1 MMSELGDGKKQVPV
15 PKHTDSG
22 SSSTDSRD
30 IEEFYGDSGDN
41 HVFSDPVVAE
51 YWREVYERNGYENRH
66 RFDPNY
72 KWTAEEEKRL
82 VRRVS
87 EDNS

>member
-1 MMSELGDGKKQVPV
+1 MAELGDGKKQVPV

-22 SSSTDSRD
+22 SSDADSRD
-30 IEEFYGDSGDN
+30 IEEPYGDNGDN

-51 YWREVYERNGYENRH
+51 HWREVYERNKYENRH

-72 KWTAEEEKRL
+72 KWTSEEEKRL
-82 VRRVS
+82 VRKVS
-87 EDNS
+87 KDNS